1 MTASTT
7 KGADRRRA
15 TGYTGTGSRPYAFGS
30 HEEES
35 HGTRSEQRSAA
46 QRTVFIVDDHPI
58 VRQGLRQLI
67 DQETDLSVCGE
78 AADVREARAA
88 LATLTP
94 DVVILDLSLRDS
106 DGLEVI
112 KDIRSKH
119 GQLPVLV
126 LSMHDETIYAE
137 RLLSSGAN
145 GYIMK
150 QAAGE
155 QLIVALRRVLA
166 GGVYV
171 SERIG
176 AGMIE
181 RFAVARRKNAMD
193 PIERLSNREVQ
204 VLNLIG
210 RGRTTREIASDLS
223 LSIKTIESH
232 RQRIKKKL
240 SLDSS
245 PRLVQF
251 AVNWYA
257 RQH

>member
-1 MTASTT
+1 MSQQINT
-7 KGADRRRA
+7 RA
-15 TGYTGTGSRPYAFGS
+15 
-30 HEEES
+30 
-35 HGTRSEQRSAA
+35 RS
-46 QRTVFIVDDHPI
+46 VFIIDDHPI
-58 VRQGLRQLI
+58 VRKGLVQLLE
-67 DQETDLSVCGE
+67 QEADLRVCGE
-78 AADVREARAA
+78 AADVREAR
-88 LATLTP
+88 LGLERLRP

-106 DGLEVI
+106 DGLELI
-112 KDIRSKH
+112 KEIRSKH
-119 GQLPVLV
+119 GQMPVLV

-137 RLLSSGAN
+137 RLLSAGAN

-150 QAAGE
+150 QAAGD
-155 QLIVALRRVLA
+155 QLVVALRRVLA

-171 SERIG
+171 SDRIG
-176 AGMIE
+176 ASMIE
-181 RFAVARRKNAMD
+181 RFAVARRKHAVD

-210 RGRTTREIASDLS
+210 RGKSTREIASDLS
-223 LSIKTIESH
+223 LSVKTIESH

-257 RQH
+257 RQP

>member
-1 MTASTT
+1 V
-7 KGADRRRA
+7 
-15 TGYTGTGSRPYAFGS
+15 
-30 HEEES
+30 
-35 HGTRSEQRSAA
+35 EQRSTRP
-46 QRTVFIVDDHPI
+46 RTVFIIDDHPI
-58 VRQGLRQLI
+58 VRKGLVQLLE
-67 DQETDLSVCGE
+67 QEPDLVVCGE
-78 AADVREARAA
+78 AADVREAR
-88 LATLTP
+88 LGLERTRP

-106 DGLEVI
+106 DGLELI
-112 KDIRSKH
+112 KEIRAKH

-137 RLLSSGAN
+137 RLLSAGAN

-150 QAAGE
+150 QAAGD
-155 QLIVALRRVLA
+155 QLVVALRRVLA

-171 SERIG
+171 SDRIG
-176 AGMIE
+176 ASMIE
-181 RFAVARRKNAMD
+181 RFAVARRKHAID

-210 RGRTTREIASDLS
+210 RGKSTREIAKDLS

-257 RQH
+257 RQP

>member
-1 MTASTT
+1 
-7 KGADRRRA
+7 
-15 TGYTGTGSRPYAFGS
+15 
-30 HEEES
+30 
-35 HGTRSEQRSAA
+35 
-46 QRTVFIVDDHPI
+46 VFIIDDHPI
-58 VRQGLRQLI
+58 VRKGLAQLL
-67 DQETDLSVCGE
+67 DQEPDLVVCGE
-78 AADVREARAA
+78 AADVREARVG
-88 LATLTP
+88 LERTRP

-106 DGLEVI
+106 DGLELI
-112 KDIRSKH
+112 KEIRAKH

-137 RLLSSGAN
+137 RLLSAGAN

-150 QAAGE
+150 QAGGD
-155 QLIVALRRVLA
+155 QLVVALRRVLA

-171 SERIG
+171 SDRIG
-176 AGMIE
+176 ASMIE
-181 RFAVARRKNAMD
+181 RFAVARRKHAID

-210 RGRTTREIASDLS
+210 RGKSTREIAKDLS

-257 RQH
+257 RQP

>member
-1 MTASTT
+1 MMQRIDGRSQTAAAGGNWLEDMPPS
-7 KGADRRRA
+7 G
-15 TGYTGTGSRPYAFGS
+15 GYAQQDVP
-30 HEEES
+30 
-35 HGTRSEQRSAA
+35 SEQRNKS
-46 QRTVFIVDDHPI
+46 RMILIVDDHPI
-58 VRQGLRQLI
+58 VRQGLIQLI
-67 DQETDLSVCGE
+67 EQECDLQVCGE
-78 AADVREARAA
+78 ASDVREARAA
-88 LATLTP
+88 LGRMKP

-106 DGLEVI
+106 DGLELI

-119 GQLPVLV
+119 GQLPILV
-126 LSMHDETIYAE
+126 LSMHDESIYAE

-181 RFAVARRKNAMD
+181 RFAVARRKQAMD

>member
-1 MTASTT
+1 M
-7 KGADRRRA
+7 
-15 TGYTGTGSRPYAFGS
+15 
-30 HEEES
+30 
-35 HGTRSEQRSAA
+35 EQRSTRP
-46 QRTVFIVDDHPI
+46 RTVFIIDDHPI
-58 VRQGLRQLI
+58 VRKGLVQLLE
-67 DQETDLSVCGE
+67 QEPDLVVCGE
-78 AADVREARAA
+78 AADVREAR
-88 LATLTP
+88 LGLERTRP

-106 DGLEVI
+106 DGLELI
-112 KDIRSKH
+112 KEIRAKH

-137 RLLSSGAN
+137 RLLSAGAN

-150 QAAGE
+150 QAAGD
-155 QLIVALRRVLA
+155 QLVVALRRVLA

-171 SERIG
+171 SDRIG
-176 AGMIE
+176 ASMIE
-181 RFAVARRKNAMD
+181 RFAVARRKHAID

-210 RGRTTREIASDLS
+210 RGKSTREIAKDLS

-257 RQH
+257 RQP